1 MNRIKLFMPV
11 VLGMFLA
18 ACGDSSSSTPG
29 ASVPGAP
36 TGVSVAAGTT
46 SGTASVSFTAPA
58 SIGSSAITGY
68 TVTATPEGN
77 ANGVITKENATSPIT
92 LTGLTPQTAYTYS
105 VVATN
110 SVGNSAPATAGPLNF
125 YSITET
131 FFEPMT
137 QPLNSVFQG
146 TFTFN
151 TATGAISNL
160 QGTLLEAM
168 SMDPSNPTYVTLSN
182 QLETQSVTGGT
193 LVTTF
198 KNSNTNTFA
207 TSYSANGVTYT
218 GDGWSAAGGVAVNNK
233 YYGYGQSGATYANS
247 GENASATVFIPQNPL
262 TALTQAQINQLAY
275 ADYTLGGQMG
285 SIGMTGVSTLY
296 SASDGTMGGYPQSQ
310 VITKQ

>member
-1 MNRIKLFMPV
+1 MSQVYWHR
-11 VLGMFLA
+11 G
-18 ACGDSSSSTPG
+18 
-29 ASVPGAP
+29 
-36 TGVSVAAGTT
+36 
-46 SGTASVSFTAPA
+46 PA

-68 TVTATPEGN
+68 TVTANPGS
-77 ANGVITKENATSPIT
+77 ITFKGYSSPIS

-110 SVGNSAPATAGPLNF
+110 SVGNSLPATTGPLNF

-131 FFEPMT
+131 FYEPMT

-168 SMDPSNPTYVTLSN
+168 SMDPSNPTYVMLSN

-198 KNSNTNTFA
+198 KNTNTNTFA
-207 TSYSANGVTYT
+207 TSYTANGVTYT

-233 YYGYGQSGATYANS
+233 YLWVWANRRD
-247 GENASATVFIPQNPL
+247 L
-262 TALTQAQINQLAY
+262 R
-275 ADYTLGGQMG
+275 
-285 SIGMTGVSTLY
+285 
-296 SASDGTMGGYPQSQ
+296 
-310 VITKQ
+310 